1 MSRLVEKEQIRPEQ
15 ITLLTPH
22 SRPNSLLR
30 DLDDLAGWPLADDPL
45 DREGSLLHTTIGR
58 FKGLESDVV
67 ILLDLDPDDPRCGRN
82 ERYVAASRAC
92 ELLHVFA
99 KGDWLAQRF
108 GRRQP

>member
-1 MSRLVEKEQIRPEQ
+1 VRRLVEGEQVQPEQ
-15 ITLLTPH
+15 IALLTPH

-30 DLDDLAGWPLADDPL
+30 DRDDLAGWPLADDPL

-67 ILLDLDPDDPRCGRN
+67 ILLDVDPQDPRCGRA
-82 ERYVAASRAC
+82 ERYVGASRAC

-99 KGDWLAQRF
+99 KGDWLA
-108 GRRQP
+108 